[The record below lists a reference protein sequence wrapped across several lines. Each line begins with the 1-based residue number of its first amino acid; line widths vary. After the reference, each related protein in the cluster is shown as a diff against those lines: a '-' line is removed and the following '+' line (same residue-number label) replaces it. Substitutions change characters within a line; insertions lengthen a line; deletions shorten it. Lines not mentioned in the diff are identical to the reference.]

1 MNKKTWLIIAFLAL
15 AMPVPCLQ
23 AADRELKTFLANA
36 AKADQQNDFA
46 AAIENYQKALDK
58 GYRPGKMHIALGR
71 LYLAA
76 GNYQE
81 AEKHILK
88 ALDQKLNKSDQ
99 LSAHEML
106 GKISYYRQDYA
117 QAMGYF
123 KDCIELKR
131 NYEPAYLGLAKIYK
145 DMKMYA
151 EAKQELD
158 HISKSKKLRTEYN
171 LTSGLLYRDWGLYQK
186 AHQALLQVISHD
198 STNTEAH
205 LALADIYYHKK
216 EYGQA
221 LGELKYV
228 ASLQPQGRVFRY
240 MALCLF
246 YLREKEKAIATLL
259 EAIKLEP
266 NEYLNYAIGGLI
278 YSDFADW
285 EIAMEQFSK
294 ALEMNSQSALVLT
307 GRGWC
312 ARQLHHD
319 QDAIAD
325 FQQVLELKNVSWMQD
340 LAQKNIAILTSNK
353 GDR

>member
-1 MNKKTWLIIAFLAL
+1 MNKKTWLIIVFLAL
-15 AMPVPCLQ
+15 AMPVPGLQ

-36 AKADQQNDFA
+36 AQAEQKNDFV

-58 GYRPGKMHIALGR
+58 GYRPGKTRITLGR

-76 GNYQE
+76 GDDQE

-88 ALDQKLNKSDQ
+88 ALDLKLNKAEQ
-99 LSAHEML
+99 LTAHELL
-106 GKISYYRQDYA
+106 GNINYQRQNYA
-117 QAMGYF
+117 QALRHF

-158 HISKSKKLRTEYN
+158 HISKSKKLKTEYN

-186 AHQALLQVISHD
+186 AHQALLRVIGHD
-198 STNTEAH
+198 PTNIEAH
-205 LALADIYYHKK
+205 MVLADIYYHKK
-216 EYGQA
+216 DYGQS
-221 LGELKYV
+221 LGELKYI
-228 ASLQPQGRVFRY
+228 ASLQPQGRVFRN

-246 YLREKEKAIATLL
+246 YLREKEKAIASLL
-259 EAIKLEP
+259 EAVKLEP

-278 YSDFADW
+278 YSDTADW
-285 EIAMEQFSK
+285 EIAIDQFSK
-294 ALEMNSQSALVLT
+294 ALEMNPQSALVLT

-340 LAQKNIAILTSNK
+340 LAQKNITILTSNK